1 MRLMR
6 MDMMMS
12 VMGMM
17 GMMGMINIV
26 MEINDMQSIFSH
38 EVKIGSS
45 KTLCQYFVLKV
56 C

>member
-6 MDMMMS
+6 MNMMMS

-17 GMMGMINIV
+17 NIV

-45 KTLCQYFVLKV
+45 KTLC
-56 C
+56 

>member
-1 MRLMR
+1 MRLMH
-6 MDMMMS
+6 MGMMMS

-17 GMMGMINIV
+17 NIV
-26 MEINDMQSIFSH
+26 MEINDMQDIFSH
-38 EVKIGSS
+38 EVKIGRS

>member
-17 GMMGMINIV
+17 NIV

-45 KTLCQYFVLKV
+45 KTLCQYFILKV